1 MMKYLVFLGVF
12 MTTFSCIEEE
22 TNESRVAYLPFFD
35 EPSFTPHWFLPES
48 DSLKGFHH
56 IPDFTL
62 INQDGKSISQSD
74 LVDKICVANFFFTVC
89 PGICPQMTDNM
100 KLLQDEFIND
110 DDLVLLS
117 HSVTP
122 TRDSVTVLKAYA
134 DKRGIQSDKWHLLT
148 GDRSIIYNL
157 GRKAYFVE
165 EDMGIL
171 KSEDDFLHTENL
183 VLIDKNRHI
192 RGVYNGLNKA
202 SIQQLVDD
210 VKSLQ
215 VKS

>member
-1 MMKYLVFLGVF
+1 MMKYFVFLGIF
-12 MTTFSCIEEE
+12 IMTFSCIEEE
-22 TNESRVAYLPFFD
+22 SNKSRVAYLPFFD
-35 EPSFTPHWFLPES
+35 EPSFTPHWFSPES

-56 IPDFTL
+56 IPDFTF

-74 LVDKICVANFFFTVC
+74 LVDKIYVANFFFTVC

-100 KLLQDEFIND
+100 KLLQGEFIND

-122 TRDSVTVLKAYA
+122 TRDSVAVLKAYA